1 MKRMESI
8 TPHCLNARDVQALDM
23 TTQVIC
29 LSECRLHRLMGQHQ
43 TGLNPQLVPRPEL
56 DVDLVVVHKA
66 CIDLVARV
74 RLAAQPMSLLTSE
87 TSVG

>member
-1 MKRMESI
+1 
-8 TPHCLNARDVQALDM
+8 
-23 TTQVIC
+23 
-29 LSECRLHRLMGQHQ
+29 MGQHQ

-56 DVDLVVVHKA
+56 DVGLVVAHKA

>member
-1 MKRMESI
+1 
-8 TPHCLNARDVQALDM
+8 
-23 TTQVIC
+23 
-29 LSECRLHRLMGQHQ
+29 MGQHQ

>member
-1 MKRMESI
+1 
-8 TPHCLNARDVQALDM
+8 
-23 TTQVIC
+23 
-29 LSECRLHRLMGQHQ
+29 MGQHQ
-43 TGLNPQLVPRPEL
+43 TGLNPQLVPRPGL

-87 TSVG
+87 TSAV

>member
-1 MKRMESI
+1 ML
-8 TPHCLNARDVQALDM
+8 HYLNARDIQALDM
-23 TTQVIC
+23 TAQVIC

-43 TGLNPQLVPRPEL
+43 IGLNPQPVPLPGL
-56 DVDLVVVHKA
+56 DADLVVAHKA

-87 TSVG
+87 TSAV